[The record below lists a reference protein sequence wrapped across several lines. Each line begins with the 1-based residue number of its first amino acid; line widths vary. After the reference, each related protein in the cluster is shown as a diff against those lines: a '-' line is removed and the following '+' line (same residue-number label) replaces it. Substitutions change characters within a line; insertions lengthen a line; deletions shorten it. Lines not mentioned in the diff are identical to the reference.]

1 MPQGWTETW
10 LIVAF
15 IGMVI
20 GVFILGFRAVKNRHK
35 EGMEFSMVSIL
46 TVLHY

>member
-15 IGMVI
+15 VGMVI
-20 GVFILGFRAVKNRHK
+20 GVLKIPGLMALL
-35 EGMEFSMVSIL
+35 SLPIC
-46 TVLHY
+46 